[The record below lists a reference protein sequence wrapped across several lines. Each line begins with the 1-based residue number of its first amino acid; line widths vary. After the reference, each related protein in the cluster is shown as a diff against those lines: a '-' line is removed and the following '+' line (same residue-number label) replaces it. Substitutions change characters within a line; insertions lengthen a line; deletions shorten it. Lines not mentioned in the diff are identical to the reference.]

1 MANSTRT
8 TDAGEGQQKCC
19 PSPILALSDEER
31 REKDR
36 CISWRRETFEVY
48 YFRMRVNTRQEYPVK
63 SMCRVL
69 AVSESGQYAWRKR
82 AQGIIRSK
90 HRVERLMRQAGLRA
104 G

>member
-8 TDAGEGQQKCC
+8 TNAGEGQHFCC

-48 YFRMRVNTRQEYPVK
+48 YFRIRVNTRQEYPVK

-69 AVSESGQYAWRKR
+69 AVSESG
-82 AQGIIRSK
+82 
-90 HRVERLMRQAGLRA
+90 
-104 G
+104 

>member
-69 AVSESGQYAWRKR
+69 AVSESG
-82 AQGIIRSK
+82 
-90 HRVERLMRQAGLRA
+90 
-104 G
+104 